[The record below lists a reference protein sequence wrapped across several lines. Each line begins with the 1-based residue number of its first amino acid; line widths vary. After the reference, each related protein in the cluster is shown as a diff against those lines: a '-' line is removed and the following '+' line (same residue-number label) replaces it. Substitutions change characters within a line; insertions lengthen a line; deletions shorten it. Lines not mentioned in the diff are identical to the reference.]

1 MTSPSRRLLWGL
13 VAGGCA
19 LAVASSFVL
28 TDWLALAP
36 CHLCIFQRLLF
47 MVLTVLAV
55 GAGLAGAGMLGRLL
69 GIVTLP
75 VSATG
80 IGVAAY
86 QSWLQLQPSGS
97 VSCVAGTPGLI
108 ERWVEWLGQQAPTL
122 FMATGFCE
130 DEGALILGLSLANWA
145 LIGFA
150 LCLGAGALA
159 LFGSR
164 AGSEA
169 R

>member
-1 MTSPSRRLLWGL
+1 M
-13 VAGGCA
+13 AGGCA

-28 TDWLALAP
+28 TDWLALNP

-47 MVLTVLAV
+47 MMLTVLAL
-55 GAGLAGAGMLGRLL
+55 GAGLAGAGGLGRLL

-75 VSATG
+75 VSASG
-80 IGVAAY
+80 VGVAAY
-86 QSWLQLQPSGS
+86 QSWLQLQPPGS
-97 VSCVAGTPGLI
+97 VSCVAGTPGVI

-145 LIGFA
+145 FVGFA
-150 LCLGAGALA
+150 LCLGAGVLA
-159 LFGSR
+159 LLRSY
-164 AGSEA
+164 AESQA